1 MMMEMIMID
10 DNVSGDGIVGS
21 NEDDADDGDND
32 IAMMKERLCSCL
44 WYNLFHEG
52 DESKDTIKVY

>member
-1 MMMEMIMID
+1 MID